1 MQLIWESYLTED
13 KQKGVDGKACWKG
26 YKRMGTK
33 KKGGKTVDNCVKIK
47 NESSFD
53 PSYIL
58 DFAMNQ
64 MQQGG
69 ADLRTIRRTLMSI
82 SNDTQQKEYLA
93 SDQFVNDLESKLD
106 LSDQD
111 MDIYGED
118 IYSDVIFRVD
128 LYNGNSQ
135 QLLMTP
141 EIQEALDHYE
151 QQGGKKTG
159 GATVWMGEEELFLKP
174 NEQ

>member
-1 MQLIWESYLTED
+1 MKKNVDMQLIWENYLNES
-13 KQKGVDGKACWKG
+13 
-26 YKRMGTK
+26 TK
-33 KKGGKTVDNCVKIK
+33 SVKIK

-64 MQQGG
+64 LQQGG

-93 SDQFVNDLESKLD
+93 SDQFVHDLESKLD

-111 MDIYGED
+111 MDIYGEN

-151 QQGGKKTG
+151 QQGNKKTG

>member
-1 MQLIWESYLTED
+1 MQLIWESYSN
-13 KQKGVDGKACWKG
+13 
-26 YKRMGTK
+26 
-33 KKGGKTVDNCVKIK
+33 DNNRSHIN
-47 NESSFD
+47 NETSFD
-53 PSYIL
+53 PSHIL

-64 MQQGG
+64 MQEGG
-69 ADLRTIRRTLMSI
+69 ADLRTIRRTLMMI
-82 SNDTQQKEYLA
+82 SNDSQQKEYLA
-93 SDQFVNDLESKLD
+93 SDQFVQDLEAKLD

-111 MDIYGED
+111 MNIYGED
-118 IYSDVIFRVD
+118 IYSDIIYRVD

-174 NEQ
+174 NKHK

>member
-1 MQLIWESYLTED
+1 MKDQDMQLIWESYSN
-13 KQKGVDGKACWKG
+13 
-26 YKRMGTK
+26 
-33 KKGGKTVDNCVKIK
+33 DNNRSHIN
-47 NESSFD
+47 NETSFD
-53 PSYIL
+53 PSHIL

-64 MQQGG
+64 MQEGG
-69 ADLRTIRRTLMSI
+69 ADLRTIRRTLMMI
-82 SNDTQQKEYLA
+82 SNDSQQKEYLA
-93 SDQFVNDLESKLD
+93 SDQFVQDLEAKLD

-111 MDIYGED
+111 MNIYGED
-118 IYSDVIFRVD
+118 IYSDIIYRVD

-174 NEQ
+174 NKHK

>member
-1 MQLIWESYLTED
+1 MKDQDMQLIWESYSN
-13 KQKGVDGKACWKG
+13 
-26 YKRMGTK
+26 
-33 KKGGKTVDNCVKIK
+33 DNNSSHIN
-47 NESSFD
+47 NETSFD

-64 MQQGG
+64 MQEGG
-69 ADLRTIRRTLMSI
+69 ADLRTIRRTLMMI
-82 SNDTQQKEYLA
+82 SNDSQQKEYLA
-93 SDQFVNDLESKLD
+93 SDQFVQDLEAKLD

-111 MDIYGED
+111 MNIYGED
-118 IYSDVIFRVD
+118 IYSDIIYRVD

-174 NEQ
+174 NKHK

>member
-1 MQLIWESYLTED
+1 MQLIWESYSN
-13 KQKGVDGKACWKG
+13 
-26 YKRMGTK
+26 
-33 KKGGKTVDNCVKIK
+33 DNNSSHIN
-47 NESSFD
+47 NETSFD

-64 MQQGG
+64 MQEGG
-69 ADLRTIRRTLMSI
+69 ADLRTIRRTLMMI
-82 SNDTQQKEYLA
+82 SNDSQQKEYLA
-93 SDQFVNDLESKLD
+93 SDQFVQDLEAKLD

-111 MDIYGED
+111 MNIYGED
-118 IYSDVIFRVD
+118 IYSDIIYRVD

-174 NEQ
+174 NKHK

>member
-1 MQLIWESYLTED
+1 MKDQDMQLIWESYSN
-13 KQKGVDGKACWKG
+13 
-26 YKRMGTK
+26 
-33 KKGGKTVDNCVKIK
+33 DNNRSHIN
-47 NESSFD
+47 NETSYD
-53 PSYIL
+53 PSHIL

-64 MQQGG
+64 MQEGG
-69 ADLRTIRRTLMSI
+69 ADLRTIRRTLMMI
-82 SNDTQQKEYLA
+82 SNDSQQKEYLA
-93 SDQFVNDLESKLD
+93 SDQFVQDLEAKLD

-111 MDIYGED
+111 MNIYGED
-118 IYSDVIFRVD
+118 IYSDIIYRVD

-174 NEQ
+174 NKHK